1 MPITNSTYQA
11 DPPDALG
18 RFQVVERHTD
28 HLGREHLV
36 TYTCEAEWSPE
47 NIMQLRAIKL
57 GADVDRAEAEAIA
70 ANGGTAI
77 KTWTQVEF
85 WKLFTPAEYATCK
98 TLAAT
103 DPVANYF
110 LTLLKATPVIFAND
124 PSLLPGLKYFE
135 AAGSLAVGRAAEVV
149 NG

>member
-1 MPITNSTYQA
+1 MPIINSTYQA

-18 RFQVVERHTD
+18 RSQVIERHTD
-28 HLGREHLV
+28 HNGKEYLV

-47 NIMQLRAIKL
+47 NIMQLRAAKL
-57 GADVDRAEAEAIA
+57 SIEVDRTEAETIA

-85 WKLFTPAEYATCK
+85 WKLVTPTEYAACK
-98 TLAAT
+98 TLATT
-103 DPVANYF
+103 DPVADYF

-124 PSLLPGLKYFE
+124 PSLLPGIQYFE
-135 AAGSLAVGRAAEVV
+135 AAGALAAGRAEEVV